1 MKNGGGAAE
10 KGGKRDAKRGAR
22 ERKTESIFG
31 RTTDRKMMIA
41 YRGR

>member
-10 KGGKRDAKRGAR
+10 KGGKRDAR